1 MPHPAQIQSQTT
13 PKIPINTLETPLPCT
28 TEYFSFIWHAI
39 TQAAA
44 VLAPYAMAFEAS
56 DRHVPFLS
64 LRYDPSSSESSALNL
79 ILALR
84 ADWQLPGSKVEFIR
98 FTDGITNTL
107 LKAVNRRAGVSQDAI
122 DQETIL
128 LRAYGHGTD
137 LIIDRQREAQNHEL
151 LMRHGLAPVLLA
163 RFENGI
169 LYRFIQGEVTRPE
182 DLRRR
187 DISMA
192 IARRLAQWHATVP
205 CISQTNGTTTGPDNG
220 LGKRPLNGNPRP
232 DHNGHEFHRVEET
245 TTVAQET
252 GKPIAEDKP
261 EPNIWSVM
269 QKWILALPAGT
280 DSQRKRITILQA
292 ELERLVADLSHR
304 PGLGK
309 DGLVFSHNDLLSGNV
324 IVLPAGAGVTD
335 GVTDGPNTDVT
346 FIDYEY
352 AVPSPAAFDIANHFA
367 EWGGFDCDMS
377 VLPTVSQRRD
387 FINEYIRVY
396 AALRLSLPLGPDA
409 FDTELEKTKLLQEVD
424 VFRGVPGF
432 YWGIWALI
440 QATISDID
448 FDYASYA
455 ETRLSEYWAW
465 KAEVNGERAAS
476 GTEMPLR
483 ERRWAQEDESD
494 SRGG

>member
-1 MPHPAQIQSQTT
+1 
-13 PKIPINTLETPLPCT
+13 
-28 TEYFSFIWHAI
+28 
-39 TQAAA
+39 
-44 VLAPYAMAFEAS
+44 MAFEAG
-56 DRHVPFLS
+56 DRHVPFLP

-79 ILALR
+79 VLALC
-84 ADWQLPGSKVEFIR
+84 ADWQLPGSNVEFIR

-107 LKAVNRRAGVSQDAI
+107 LKAVNRRAGVSQDTI
-122 DQETIL
+122 DREAVL

-151 LMRHGLAPVLLA
+151 LMRHGLAPALLA
-163 RFENGI
+163 RFENGM
-169 LYRFIQGEVTRPE
+169 LYRFIRGEVTRPE
-182 DLRRR
+182 DLRRK

-205 CISQTNGTTTGPDNG
+205 CIPQANGTKTGLDKSSTDDTPNGDSHRGNDSHEHNG
-220 LGKRPLNGNPRP
+220 L
-232 DHNGHEFHRVEET
+232 DET
-245 TTVAQET
+245 TTIQQEAS
-252 GKPIAEDKP
+252 KSIAEGKP

-269 QKWILALPAGT
+269 QKWILALPADT
-280 DSQRKRITILQA
+280 DTQRERISVLQA
-292 ELERLVADLSHR
+292 ELEGLVAELSHR

-309 DGLVFSHNDLLSGNV
+309 NGFVFSHNDLLSGNV
-324 IVLPAGAGVTD
+324 IVLPTGVGVTD
-335 GVTDGPNTDVT
+335 APNTEVT

-377 VLPTVSQRRD
+377 VLPTVTQRRN
-387 FINEYIRVY
+387 FIDEYIRVY
-396 AALRLSLPLGPDA
+396 AKLRLSLPQGPDA
-409 FDTELEKTKLLQEVD
+409 FDTELEKAKLLQEVD
-424 VFRGVPGF
+424 LFRGVPGF

-476 GTEMPLR
+476 GTKIPLR
-483 ERRWAQEDESD
+483 ERRWAQEDEND
-494 SRGG
+494 NHGG